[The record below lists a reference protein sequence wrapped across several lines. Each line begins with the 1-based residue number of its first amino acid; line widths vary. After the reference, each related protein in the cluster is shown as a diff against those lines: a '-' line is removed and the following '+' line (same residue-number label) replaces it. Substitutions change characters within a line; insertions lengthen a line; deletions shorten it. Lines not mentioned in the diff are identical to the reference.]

1 VFVKI
6 PAFKKT
12 LRKLLLPALF
22 LFSPG
27 LMAIELDEL
36 LKHIDE
42 LWQGESSRAIMTMDV
57 NTRRYNRSITM
68 EAWSK
73 GKDYSLIVIQSPVK
87 DKGIATLKVKENIWN
102 YLPKINR
109 VTKVP
114 SSMMSGS
121 WMGSHFTNDDLVNE
135 SRFQDDFNSS
145 ITFEGVREN
154 VNQGKALIE
163 LTAFPKENAAVVWG
177 KVIMLIAQE
186 NLVPLEAQYFDEEG
200 VLVRTMRFESV
211 QQQSGRYIPMRLVLT
226 PEDKPGESTTIL
238 YNMIDFNVAIE
249 ESFFSLQN
257 LQRKY

>member
-1 VFVKI
+1 MLFYH
-6 PAFKKT
+6 FKSS
-12 LRKLLLPALF
+12 LLLCVLLLAPLSVQATD
-22 LFSPG
+22 
-27 LMAIELDEL
+27 LDIL

-42 LWQGESSRAIMTMDV
+42 LWEGESSRANMTMEV
-57 NTRRYNRSITM
+57 QTQRYSRSMTM

-135 SRFQDDFNSS
+135 SRLQDDYHSQ
-145 ITFEGVREN
+145 ITFEGIREGKN
-154 VNQGKALIE
+154 DGKALIE
-163 LTAFPKENAAVVWG
+163 LTSIPKENAAVVWG

-186 NLVPLEAQYFDEEG
+186 NLVPLETSYFDEEG
-200 VLVRTMRFESV
+200 ALIRSMRFGLV
-211 QQQSGRYIPMRLVLT
+211 QQKAGRFIPMRLHLL

-238 YNMIDFNVAIE
+238 YNNIDFNVDLD

-257 LQRKY
+257 LQRKF